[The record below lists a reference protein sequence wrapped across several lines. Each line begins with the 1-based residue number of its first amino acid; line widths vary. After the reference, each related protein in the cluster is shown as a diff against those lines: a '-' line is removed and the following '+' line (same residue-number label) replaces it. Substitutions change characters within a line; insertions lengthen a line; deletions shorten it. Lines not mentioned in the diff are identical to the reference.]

1 VRIAVAATPH
11 LAIPTLDWLLQSEH
25 DLIRVFTTAPKPSGR
40 GGRMTRSDVAQWC
53 EEKKITCI
61 EISSAS
67 DFTSLLEDLD
77 CVVVIAFGMLLPQS
91 LLEIPQ
97 YGFINLHFSALPRWR
112 GAAPVQRAIEN
123 GDTHFGATVF
133 ALDAGMDTGPI
144 YHTELFE
151 RDAEMRASEALDFL
165 ADHGVALI
173 AKSLKDIESSV
184 APTSQK
190 IDGSSTARKLS
201 KDEAIINWDNSV
213 RVIQQKVLA
222 FYPNPIARTIFRGD
236 VLKITRARVAGDS
249 YHQLAPGEVV
259 TTKSSLFIGTSDGSL
274 EILSVIPQ
282 GKSEM
287 GASDWARGVR
297 VEPGERCG

>member
-1 VRIAVAATPH
+1 MRIAVAATPH

-53 EEKKITCI
+53 EERQITCI
-61 EISSAS
+61 EISDDS

-77 CVVVIAFGMLLPQS
+77 CVVVIAFGMLLPKT

-123 GDTHFGATVF
+123 GDTHLGATVF
-133 ALDAGMDTGPI
+133 ALDEGMDTGPI
-144 YHTELFE
+144 YHIELFE
-151 RDAEMRASEALDFL
+151 RDTEMRASEALVFL
-165 ADHGVALI
+165 AGQGVALI
-173 AKSLKDIESSV
+173 AKTLKDIESSI
-184 APTSQK
+184 APTAQK

-201 KDEAIINWDNSV
+201 KDEAIIDWDETV
-213 RVIQQKVLA
+213 GVIQQKVLA

-236 VLKITRARVAGDS
+236 VLKITRARLAVDAGQ
-249 YHQLAPGEVV
+249 QLAPGEVA
-259 TTKSSLFIGTSDGSL
+259 TTKNSFFIGASDGSL

>member
-1 VRIAVAATPH
+1 MRIAVAATPH

-25 DLIRVFTTAPKPSGR
+25 ELVRVFTTAPKRSGR
-40 GGRMTRSDVAQWC
+40 GARMTRSDVAQWC

-61 EISSAS
+61 EISSVS

-77 CVVVIAFGMLLPQS
+77 CVVVIAFGMLLPEN
-91 LLEIPQ
+91 LLNIPQ
-97 YGFINLHFSALPRWR
+97 FGFINLHFSALPRWR

-123 GDTHFGATVF
+123 GDTHLGATVF
-133 ALDAGMDTGPI
+133 SLDAGMDTGPI
-144 YHTELFE
+144 YRTELFE
-151 RDAEMRASEALDFL
+151 RDPEMRSSEALDFL
-165 ADHGVALI
+165 AGQGVALI
-173 AKSLKDIESSV
+173 ATTLKDIESSV
-184 APTSQK
+184 APTVQNVE
-190 IDGSSTARKLS
+190 GACTARKLN
-201 KDEAIINWDNSV
+201 KDEALINWNETV

-236 VLKITRARVAGDS
+236 VLKITRARAAVDS
-249 YHQLAPGEVV
+249 NYQLASGEIAS
-259 TTKSSLFIGTSDGSL
+259 TKSSLFIGTADGSL

>member
-1 VRIAVAATPH
+1 MRIAVAATPH

-25 DLIRVFTTAPKPSGR
+25 ELIRVFTTAPKPSGR

-77 CVVVIAFGMLLPQS
+77 CVVVIAFGMLLPQN

-123 GDTHFGATVF
+123 GDTHLGATVF

-151 RDAEMRASEALDFL
+151 RDAQMRASEALDFL
-165 ADHGVALI
+165 ADRGVALI

-184 APTSQK
+184 APTEQK

-236 VLKITRARVAGDS
+236 VLKITRARVAADS
-249 YHQLAPGEVV
+249 DHQLAPGEVV
-259 TTKSSLFIGTSDGSL
+259 TTKSSLFIGTSDGTL

-282 GKSEM
+282 DKSEM

>member
-53 EEKKITCI
+53 EERQITCI
-61 EISSAS
+61 EISDDS

-77 CVVVIAFGMLLPQS
+77 CVVVIAFGMLLPQN

-123 GDTHFGATVF
+123 GDTHLGATVF
-133 ALDAGMDTGPI
+133 ALDEGMDTGPI
-144 YHTELFE
+144 YHIELFE
-151 RDAEMRASEALDFL
+151 RDTEMRALEALVFL
-165 ADHGVALI
+165 AGQGVALI
-173 AKSLKDIESSV
+173 AKTLKDIESSI
-184 APTSQK
+184 APTAQK

-201 KDEAIINWDNSV
+201 KDEAIIDWDETV
-213 RVIQQKVLA
+213 GIIQQKVLA

-236 VLKITRARVAGDS
+236 VLKITRARVAVDAS
-249 YHQLAPGEVV
+249 HPLAPGEVA
-259 TTKSSLFIGTSDGSL
+259 TTKNSFFIGASDGSL

>member
-1 VRIAVAATPH
+1 MRIAVAATPH

-53 EEKKITCI
+53 EERQITCI
-61 EISSAS
+61 EISDDS

-77 CVVVIAFGMLLPQS
+77 CVVVIAFGMLLPQN

-123 GDTHFGATVF
+123 GDTHLGATVF
-133 ALDAGMDTGPI
+133 ALDEGMDTGPI
-144 YHTELFE
+144 YHIELFE
-151 RDAEMRASEALDFL
+151 RDTEMRASEALVFL
-165 ADHGVALI
+165 AGQGVALI
-173 AKSLKDIESSV
+173 AKTLKDIESSI
-184 APTSQK
+184 APTAQK

-201 KDEAIINWDNSV
+201 KDEAIIDWDKTV
-213 RVIQQKVLA
+213 GVIHQKVLA

-236 VLKITRARVAGDS
+236 VLKITRARVAVDAG
-249 YHQLAPGEVV
+249 HPLAPGEVA
-259 TTKSSLFIGTSDGSL
+259 TTKNSFFIGASDGSL

>member
-1 VRIAVAATPH
+1 MRVAVAATPH

-25 DLIRVFTTAPKPSGR
+25 ELVRVFTTAPKPSGR
-40 GGRMTRSDVAQWC
+40 GGRMTRSDVGQWC

-61 EISSAS
+61 EISSTS
-67 DFTSLLEDLD
+67 DFASLLEDLD
-77 CVVVIAFGMLLPQS
+77 CVVVIAFGMLLPQN
-91 LLEIPQ
+91 LLEIPKH
-97 YGFINLHFSALPRWR
+97 GFINLHFSALPRWR
-112 GAAPVQRAIEN
+112 GAAPVQRAIES
-123 GDTHFGATVF
+123 GDAHLGATVF
-133 ALDAGMDTGPI
+133 ALDAGMDTGPV
-144 YHTELFE
+144 YRTELFE
-151 RDAEMRASEALDFL
+151 RDPEMRASEALDFL

-173 AKSLKDIESSV
+173 AKTLKDIESSV
-184 APTSQK
+184 APTVQK
-190 IDGSSTARKLS
+190 IDGVSTARKLS
-201 KDEAIINWDNSV
+201 KDEALINWNETV

-222 FYPNPIARTIFRGD
+222 LYPNPIARTIFRGD
-236 VLKITRARVAGDS
+236 VLKITRVRVTVDAD
-249 YHQLAPGEVV
+249 HQLAPSEVA

>member
-53 EEKKITCI
+53 EERQITCI
-61 EISSAS
+61 EISDDS

-77 CVVVIAFGMLLPQS
+77 CVVVIAFGMLLPQN

-123 GDTHFGATVF
+123 GDTHLGATVF
-133 ALDAGMDTGPI
+133 ALDEGMDTGPV
-144 YHTELFE
+144 YHIEHFE
-151 RDAEMRASEALDFL
+151 RDTEMRASEALLFL
-165 ADHGVALI
+165 ASQGVALI
-173 AKSLKDIESSV
+173 AKTLKDIESSI
-184 APTSQK
+184 APTAQK

-201 KDEAIINWDNSV
+201 KDEAIIDWDKTV
-213 RVIQQKVLA
+213 GVIHQKVLA

-236 VLKITRARVAGDS
+236 VLKITRARVAVDAG
-249 YHQLAPGEVV
+249 HPLAPGEVA
-259 TTKSSLFIGTSDGSL
+259 TTKNSFFIGASDGSL

>member
-1 VRIAVAATPH
+1 MRIAVAATPH

-40 GGRMTRSDVAQWC
+40 GGRLTRSDVAHWC

-61 EISSAS
+61 EISSVS
-67 DFTSLLEDLD
+67 DFTSFLEDLD
-77 CVVVIAFGMLLPQS
+77 CVVVIAFGMLLPQN
-91 LLEIPQ
+91 LLDIPQ
-97 YGFINLHFSALPRWR
+97 HGFINLHFSALPRWR

-123 GDTHFGATVF
+123 GDTHLGATVF

-144 YHTELFE
+144 YRTELFE
-151 RDAEMRASEALDFL
+151 RDPEMRASEALDFL
-165 ADHGVALI
+165 AGQGVALI
-173 AKSLKDIESSV
+173 ATTLKDIESSV
-184 APTSQK
+184 APTLQK
-190 IDGSSTARKLS
+190 VDGASTARKLS
-201 KDEAIINWDNSV
+201 KDEAIINWGQTA

-236 VLKITRARVAGDS
+236 VLKITRVRVAIDDD
-249 YHQLAPGEVV
+249 HQLAPGEVA
-259 TTKSSLFIGTSDGSL
+259 TTKNSLFIGTSDRSL

-287 GASDWARGVR
+287 SASDWARGVR
-297 VEPGERCG
+297 VEPDERCG

>member
-1 VRIAVAATPH
+1 MRIAVAATPH
-11 LAIPTLDWLLQSEH
+11 LAIPTLNWLLQSEH
-25 DLIRVFTTAPKPSGR
+25 DLIRVFTTSPKPSGR
-40 GGRMTRSDVAQWC
+40 GGRLTRSDVAHWC

-61 EISSAS
+61 EISSVS
-67 DFTSLLEDLD
+67 DFTSFLEDLD
-77 CVVVIAFGMLLPQS
+77 CVVVIAFGMLLPQN
-91 LLEIPQ
+91 LLDIPQ
-97 YGFINLHFSALPRWR
+97 HGFINLHFSALPRWR

-123 GDTHFGATVF
+123 GDTHLGATVF

-144 YHTELFE
+144 YRTALFE
-151 RDAEMRASEALDFL
+151 REPEMRTSEALDFL
-165 ADHGVALI
+165 AGQGVALI
-173 AKSLKDIESSV
+173 AKTLKDIESSV
-184 APTSQK
+184 APTLQNV
-190 IDGSSTARKLS
+190 DGASTARKLS

-236 VLKITRARVAGDS
+236 VLKITRARVAINDD
-249 YHQLAPGEVV
+249 HQLAPGEVV

-297 VEPGERCG
+297 IELGERCG

>member
-1 VRIAVAATPH
+1 MRIAVAATPH

-40 GGRMTRSDVAQWC
+40 GGRLTRSDVAHWC

-61 EISSAS
+61 EISSVS
-67 DFTSLLEDLD
+67 DFTSFLEDLD
-77 CVVVIAFGMLLPQS
+77 CVVVIAFGMLLPQN
-91 LLEIPQ
+91 LLDIPQ
-97 YGFINLHFSALPRWR
+97 HGFINLHFSALPRWR

-123 GDTHFGATVF
+123 GDTHLGATVF

-144 YHTELFE
+144 YRTELFE
-151 RDAEMRASEALDFL
+151 RDPEMRASEALVFL
-165 ADHGVALI
+165 AGQGVALI
-173 AKSLKDIESSV
+173 ATTLKDIESSV
-184 APTSQK
+184 APTLQK
-190 IDGSSTARKLS
+190 VDGASTARKLS
-201 KDEAIINWDNSV
+201 KDEAIINWGQTA

-236 VLKITRARVAGDS
+236 VLKITRVRVAIDDD
-249 YHQLAPGEVV
+249 HQLAPGEVA
-259 TTKSSLFIGTSDGSL
+259 TTKNSLFIGTSDRSL

-297 VEPGERCG
+297 VEPDERCG

>member
-1 VRIAVAATPH
+1 MRIAVAATPH

-53 EEKKITCI
+53 EERQITCI
-61 EISSAS
+61 EISDDS

-77 CVVVIAFGMLLPQS
+77 CVVVIAFGMLLPQN

-123 GDTHFGATVF
+123 GDTHLGATVF
-133 ALDAGMDTGPI
+133 ALDEGMDTGPV
-144 YHTELFE
+144 YHIEHFE
-151 RDAEMRASEALDFL
+151 RDIEMRASEALLFL
-165 ADHGVALI
+165 ASQGVALI
-173 AKSLKDIESSV
+173 AKTLKDIESSI
-184 APTSQK
+184 APTAQK

-201 KDEAIINWDNSV
+201 KDEAIIDWDKTV
-213 RVIQQKVLA
+213 GVIHQKVLA

-236 VLKITRARVAGDS
+236 VLKITRARVAVDAG
-249 YHQLAPGEVV
+249 HPLAPGEVA
-259 TTKSSLFIGTSDGSL
+259 TTKNSFFIGASDGSL